1 MKPLIFPVLL
11 SFVLITGCAKKEDP
25 SQNKYPQI
33 FKQNALELLLH
44 TKTLADGRTV
54 FQLEKNVFLK
64 NKQEQHLIVSSDTLP
79 DLGTEMVTTSDEE
92 EEETPAHQMTKKQYD
107 VLFKVDSLK
116 Y

>member
-1 MKPLIFPVLL
+1 MKIFLSLSLFFAAMLL
-11 SFVLITGCAKKEDP
+11 GCKKKEDP
-25 SQNKYPQI
+25 NQNKYPQV

-64 NKQEQHLIVSSDTLP
+64 NKEEQHLIVSSDTLP
-79 DLGTEMVTTSDEE
+79 DLGTEMVTTTDEE
-92 EEETPAHQMTKKQYD
+92 EETTSQQMAKKQYD

>member
-1 MKPLIFPVLL
+1 MKKIISL
-11 SFVLITGCAKKEDP
+11 SFFCIALFFGCSKKEDP
-25 SQNKYPQI
+25 NQNKAPQI
-33 FKQNALELLLH
+33 FKENAMELLLH

-64 NKQEQHLIVSSDTLP
+64 SKQEQHLIISSDTLP
-79 DLGTEMVTTSDEE
+79 NLGTETVNVADEE
-92 EEETPAHQMTKKQYD
+92 EDAKYTQVNKQYD